1 MQALPILQS
10 GYIAKNELNLVKGVD
25 ESKNDSLKYV
35 LTNQVYKNK
44 FIPYF
49 HNTEVDSLFTRF
61 LTDRNNLSNFDF
73 REKILKTTKEVFNNS
88 FRDFILT
95 QTNSPFL
102 TVNHAK
108 FLIDTMAYIGN
119 GQKRTIDVQSWL
131 PLIGIKGNDNR
142 GVEVLR
148 NFLNNEGC
156 RSLYRDI
163 VLHADLAETISY
175 WTRWRHGFVDLLYT
189 LKIIFGKKV
198 ERMLV

>member
-95 QTNSPFL
+95 QT
-102 TVNHAK
+102 
-108 FLIDTMAYIGN
+108 
-119 GQKRTIDVQSWL
+119 R
-131 PLIGIKGNDNR
+131 GIFQY
-142 GVEVLR
+142 V
-148 NFLNNEGC
+148 
-156 RSLYRDI
+156 LYR
-163 VLHADLAETISY
+163 
-175 WTRWRHGFVDLLYT
+175 RR
-189 LKIIFGKKV
+189 KK
-198 ERMLV
+198 RI